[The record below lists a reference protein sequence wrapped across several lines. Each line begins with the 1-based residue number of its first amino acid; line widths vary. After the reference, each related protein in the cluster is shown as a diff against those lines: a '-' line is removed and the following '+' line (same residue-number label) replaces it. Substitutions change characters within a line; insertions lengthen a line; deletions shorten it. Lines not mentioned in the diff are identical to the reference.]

1 YNWKTAHGGEAM
13 TTSTP
18 VNIGTLIYSRPD
30 LHSGKPC
37 LAGTG
42 MTVHAVAARYL
53 SGMSAEEIQDTIPD
67 LDLSLFYA
75 AITYYLANR
84 ARIDAELAEEQGV
97 AEELAAR
104 YQNGWRRE
112 NM

>member
-1 YNWKTAHGGEAM
+1 M

-18 VNIGTLIYSRPD
+18 VDIGTLIHSDPE
-30 LHSGKPC
+30 LHSGRPC

-53 SGMSAEEIQDTIPD
+53 NGMSAEEIQDQFPD
-67 LDLSLFYA
+67 LDITLFYA

-84 ARIDAELAEEQGV
+84 ARIDAEMAEDRAL
-97 AEELAAR
+97 AEELATR
-104 YQNGWRRE
+104 YPHGWGPGE
-112 NM
+112 T

>member
-1 YNWKTAHGGEAM
+1 M

-18 VNIGTLIYSRPD
+18 VDIGTLIHSDPE
-30 LHSGKPC
+30 LHSGRPC

-53 SGMSAEEIQDTIPD
+53 NGMSAEEIHDQFPD
-67 LDLSLFYA
+67 LDLTLFYA

-84 ARIDAELAEEQGV
+84 ARIDAELAADQ
-97 AEELAAR
+97 ALYDELAAR
-104 YQNGWRRE
+104 YPNGWGRE
-112 NM
+112 DV

>member
-1 YNWKTAHGGEAM
+1 M

-18 VNIGTLIYSRPD
+18 VDIGTLIYSRPD

-53 SGMSAEEIQDTIPD
+53 SGMSAEEIQDQFPD
-67 LDLSLFYA
+67 LDLTLFYA

-84 ARIDAELAEEQGV
+84 VRIDAEMAEEE
-97 AEELAAR
+97 ALANELAAR
-104 YQNGWRRE
+104 YPNGWRRE

>member
-1 YNWKTAHGGEAM
+1 M

-18 VNIGTLIYSRPD
+18 IDIGTLIYSRPD

-53 SGMSAEEIQDTIPD
+53 SGMSAEEIQDQFPD
-67 LDLSLFYA
+67 LDLTLFYA

-84 ARIDAELAEEQGV
+84 ARIDAEMAEEE
-97 AEELAAR
+97 ALANELAAR
-104 YQNGWRRE
+104 YPNGWRRE
-112 NM
+112 TM

>member
-1 YNWKTAHGGEAM
+1 M

-18 VNIGTLIYSRPD
+18 VDIGTLIYSDPA
-30 LHSGKPC
+30 LHSGRPC

-53 SGMSAEEIQDTIPD
+53 RGMSAEEIQDSIPD
-67 LDLSLFYA
+67 LDLTLFYA

-84 ARIDAELAEEQGV
+84 ARIDAELAEDRALG
-97 AEELAAR
+97 EELAAR
-104 YQNGWRRE
+104 YPNGWGRE
-112 NM
+112 DI

>member
-1 YNWKTAHGGEAM
+1 M

-18 VNIGTLIYSRPD
+18 IDIGTLIYSRPD

-37 LAGTG
+37 LTGTG
-42 MTVHAVAARYL
+42 MTVHAVAGMYL
-53 SGMSAEEIQDTIPD
+53 AGMSAEQIQSEFPD
-67 LDLSLFYA
+67 LDLTLFYA

-84 ARIDAELAEEQGV
+84 TRIDTELAEEQAL

-104 YQNGWRRE
+104 YPQGWRRE

>member
-1 YNWKTAHGGEAM
+1 M

-18 VNIGTLIYSRPD
+18 VDIGTLIYSRPD

-42 MTVHAVAARYL
+42 MTVHAVAARYNR
-53 SGMSAEEIQDTIPD
+53 GMSAEQIQDSIPD

-84 ARIDAELAEEQGV
+84 ARIDADFAADAALYD
-97 AEELAAR
+97 ELAAR
-104 YQNGWRRE
+104 YPNGWRRE
-112 NM
+112 NMRP

>member
-1 YNWKTAHGGEAM
+1 M

-18 VNIGTLIYSRPD
+18 VDIGTLIYSDPE
-30 LHSGKPC
+30 LHSGRPC

-42 MTVHAVAARYL
+42 MTVHAVADLYNQ
-53 SGMSAEEIQDTIPD
+53 GMSAEQIQAEFPD
-67 LDLSLFYA
+67 LDLTLFYA

-84 ARIDAELAEEQGV
+84 ARIDADFAADQALYD
-97 AEELAAR
+97 ELAAR
-104 YQNGWRRE
+104 YPNGWRRE